1 MHHPENLSIKYNE
14 QDFTLNLPYQGS
26 IKQDYISDYILLYK
40 CNKFQFLGT
49 LIKISILIL
58 VRSKTLTSVKFLLI
72 FFANKLSYENKS
84 KGSTEYLVRFKEITA
99 YTKGVCKSAEGC
111 PIWIGLSELDNSYA
125 RWCCESSFFCIYR
138 SSEWY
143 QKHRVFD

>member
-14 QDFTLNLPYQGS
+14 QNFTLNLLTQGS

-40 CNKFQFLGT
+40 CKKFQILGT

-58 VRSKTLTSVKFLLI
+58 ERSKTLTSVKFLLI
-72 FFANKLSYENKS
+72 FFANKLSYENKI
-84 KGSTEYLVRFKEITA
+84 KESTEYLVRFKEITA
-99 YTKGVCKSAEGC
+99 YTRGVRKSAPP
-111 PIWIGLSELDNSYA
+111 PIWIGLSEFDNSYA
-125 RWCCESSFFCIYR
+125 RWCCESSFFCIYH